1 MVIIAQRVTDAERL
15 ERIKR
20 VFPDEKEAQ
29 DILAY
34 DKAVEAGEKTESQS
48 ETAPVADNSVLVLRL
63 TGSLSERAND
73 DVLASMF
80 GDRIPK
86 LGLATMTEAIRQA
99 KESDKVKGIYIEAG
113 AFAPDSYASLAAIR
127 RELEEFRK
135 AGKWIVAYGD
145 SYTQGAY
152 YLASVADKVYL
163 NPQGQVDWHGLGSE
177 PVFVK
182 DLLAKL
188 NVRMQVAKVGTYKSA
203 TEMFTGE
210 KMSDADRQQTTAYLT
225 GIWQNVVSAV
235 GKSRSLTAQQLNAYA
250 DSLVSLAAPQDYVR
264 MRMVDGL
271 LYTDQVRQA
280 VKKKM
285 GLSPD
290 DEIPQVSMS
299 DLLAA
304 GPEDKKGDEIAI
316 YYAVGDIVDGVVA
329 MPSRESV
336 IDAQKVCA
344 DLQDLAKDKEVKA
357 VVLRV
362 NSPGGSAYA
371 SEQIWHQVMELKK
384 VKPVVVSMGSYA
396 ASGGYYISCPANWI
410 VAEPNTLTGSIGIFG
425 MFPDVSG
432 LLREKLGLKFD
443 EVKTNKY
450 ALFGT
455 RSRPF
460 TADELSHLE
469 SYIDRGY
476 KLFRQRVADGRR
488 LKVDQVD
495 QVAQGHV
502 WLGQDALRVG
512 LVDQLGGVEVALR
525 KAAQLAKLTQWHSTA
540 YPVLP
545 DYLSQL
551 LDLPGAAR
559 GNYLDE
565 QVRQSL
571 GAYYE
576 PFALIRDL
584 QAQNPLQARLP
595 FEPNIH

>member
-1 MVIIAQRVTDAERL
+1 MKDFFKNVLATAVGVLLVGFITGFFMVVSLVGMAL
-15 ERIKR
+15 
-20 VFPDEKEAQ
+20 
-29 DILAY
+29 
-34 DKAVEAGEKTESQS
+34 SQS
-48 ETAPVADNSVLVLRL
+48 ETAPVVDNSVLVLRL

-73 DVLASMF
+73 DVLASLF

-344 DLQDLAKDKEVKA
+344 DLQDLAKDKDVKA

-488 LKVDQVD
+488 LKVDQVE

-565 QVRQSL
+565 QMRQSL

-584 QAQNPLQARLP
+584 QMQNPVQARLP

>member
-1 MVIIAQRVTDAERL
+1 MKDFFKNVLATAVGVLLVGFITGFFMVVSLVGMAL
-15 ERIKR
+15 
-20 VFPDEKEAQ
+20 
-29 DILAY
+29 
-34 DKAVEAGEKTESQS
+34 SQS

-73 DVLASMF
+73 DVLASLF

-152 YLASVADKVYL
+152 YLLSVADKVYL

-344 DLQDLAKDKEVKA
+344 DLQNLAKDKDVKA

-488 LKVDQVD
+488 LKVDQVE

-502 WLGQDALRVG
+502 WLGQDALKIG

-540 YPVLP
+540 YPVFP

-565 QVRQSL
+565 QMRQSL

>member
-1 MVIIAQRVTDAERL
+1 MKDFFKNVLATAVGVLLVGFIMGFFMVVSLVGMAL
-15 ERIKR
+15 
-20 VFPDEKEAQ
+20 
-29 DILAY
+29 
-34 DKAVEAGEKTESQS
+34 SQS

-73 DVLASMF
+73 DVLASLF

-86 LGLATMTEAIRQA
+86 LGFATMTEAIRQA

-152 YLASVADKVYL
+152 YLASVADKIYL

-304 GPEDKKGDEIAI
+304 RPEDKKGDEIAI

-344 DLQDLAKDKEVKA
+344 DLQDLAKDKDVKA

-488 LKVDQVD
+488 LKVDQVE

-565 QVRQSL
+565 QMRQSL

-584 QAQNPLQARLP
+584 QMQNPVQARLP

>member
-1 MVIIAQRVTDAERL
+1 MKDFFKNVLATAVGVLLVGFITGFFMVVSLVGMAL
-15 ERIKR
+15 
-20 VFPDEKEAQ
+20 
-29 DILAY
+29 
-34 DKAVEAGEKTESQS
+34 SQS

-73 DVLASMF
+73 DVLASLF

-304 GPEDKKGDEIAI
+304 GPEDKKGDEIAV

-344 DLQDLAKDKEVKA
+344 DLQDLAKDKDVKA

-488 LKVDQVD
+488 LKVDQVE

-502 WLGQDALRVG
+502 WLGQNALRVG

-565 QVRQSL
+565 QMRQSL

-584 QAQNPLQARLP
+584 QAQNPVQARLP

>member
-1 MVIIAQRVTDAERL
+1 MKDFFKNVLATAVGVLLVGFITGFFMVVSLVGMAL
-15 ERIKR
+15 
-20 VFPDEKEAQ
+20 
-29 DILAY
+29 
-34 DKAVEAGEKTESQS
+34 SQS

-73 DVLASMF
+73 DVLASLF

-344 DLQDLAKDKEVKA
+344 DLQDLAKDKDVKA

-371 SEQIWHQVMELKK
+371 SEQIWYQVMELKK

-476 KLFRQRVADGRR
+476 KLFRQRVADSRR
-488 LKVDQVD
+488 LKVDQVE

-502 WLGQDALRVG
+502 WLGQDALRIG

-525 KAAQLAKLTQWHSTA
+525 KAAQLAKLTQWHSSA

-565 QVRQSL
+565 QMRQSL

-584 QAQNPLQARLP
+584 QAQNPVQARLP

>member
-1 MVIIAQRVTDAERL
+1 MKDFFKNVLATAVGVLLVGFITGFFMVVSLVGMAL
-15 ERIKR
+15 
-20 VFPDEKEAQ
+20 
-29 DILAY
+29 
-34 DKAVEAGEKTESQS
+34 SQS

-73 DVLASMF
+73 DVLASLF

-152 YLASVADKVYL
+152 YLASVADKIYL

-280 VKKKM
+280 VKKKL

-344 DLQDLAKDKEVKA
+344 DLQDLAKDKDVKA

-488 LKVDQVD
+488 LKVDQVE

-565 QVRQSL
+565 QMRQSL

>member
-1 MVIIAQRVTDAERL
+1 MKDFFKNVLATAVGVLLVGFITGFFMVVSLVGMAL
-15 ERIKR
+15 
-20 VFPDEKEAQ
+20 
-29 DILAY
+29 
-34 DKAVEAGEKTESQS
+34 SQS

-73 DVLASMF
+73 DMLASLF

-86 LGLATMTEAIRQA
+86 LGLATMTEAIRQP

-344 DLQDLAKDKEVKA
+344 DLQDLAKDKDVKA

-488 LKVDQVD
+488 LKVDQVE

-502 WLGQDALRVG
+502 WLGQDALRIG

-525 KAAQLAKLTQWHSTA
+525 KAAQLAKLTQWHSSA

-565 QVRQSL
+565 QMRQSL

-584 QAQNPLQARLP
+584 QAQNPVQARLP

>member
-1 MVIIAQRVTDAERL
+1 MKDFFKNVLATAVGVLLVGFITGFFMVVSLVGMAL
-15 ERIKR
+15 
-20 VFPDEKEAQ
+20 
-29 DILAY
+29 
-34 DKAVEAGEKTESQS
+34 SQS

-264 MRMVDGL
+264 MRIVDGL

-344 DLQDLAKDKEVKA
+344 DLQDLAKDKDVKA

-488 LKVDQVD
+488 LKVDQVE

>member
-1 MVIIAQRVTDAERL
+1 MKDFFKNVLATAVGVLLVGFITGFFMVVSLVGMAL
-15 ERIKR
+15 
-20 VFPDEKEAQ
+20 
-29 DILAY
+29 
-34 DKAVEAGEKTESQS
+34 SQS

-73 DVLASMF
+73 DVLASLF

-135 AGKWIVAYGD
+135 AGKWIIAYGD

-344 DLQDLAKDKEVKA
+344 DLQDLAKDKDVKA

-488 LKVDQVD
+488 LKVDQVE

-525 KAAQLAKLTQWHSTA
+525 KAAQLAKLTQWHSSA

-565 QVRQSL
+565 QMRQSL

>member
-1 MVIIAQRVTDAERL
+1 MKDFFKNVLATAVGVLLVGFITGFFMVVSLVGMAL
-15 ERIKR
+15 
-20 VFPDEKEAQ
+20 
-29 DILAY
+29 
-34 DKAVEAGEKTESQS
+34 SQS

-73 DVLASMF
+73 DMLASMF

-127 RELEEFRK
+127 RELKEFRK
-135 AGKWIVAYGD
+135 AGKWIIAYGD

-285 GLSPD
+285 GLLPD

-304 GPEDKKGDEIAI
+304 GPEDKKGDEIAV

-344 DLQDLAKDKEVKA
+344 DLQDLAKDKDVKA

-488 LKVDQVD
+488 LKVDQVE

-502 WLGQDALRVG
+502 WLGQDALRIG

-525 KAAQLAKLTQWHSTA
+525 KAAQLAKLTQWHSSA

-565 QVRQSL
+565 QMRQSL

-584 QAQNPLQARLP
+584 QAQNLLQARLP

>member
-1 MVIIAQRVTDAERL
+1 MKDFFKNVLATAVGVLLVCFITGFFMVVSLVGMAL
-15 ERIKR
+15 
-20 VFPDEKEAQ
+20 
-29 DILAY
+29 
-34 DKAVEAGEKTESQS
+34 SQS

-73 DVLASMF
+73 DVLASLF

-344 DLQDLAKDKEVKA
+344 DLQDLAKDKDVKA

-488 LKVDQVD
+488 LKVDQVE

-502 WLGQDALRVG
+502 WLGQDALRIG

-525 KAAQLAKLTQWHSTA
+525 KAAQLAKLTQWHSSA

-565 QVRQSL
+565 QMRQSL

-584 QAQNPLQARLP
+584 QAQNPVQARLP

>member
-1 MVIIAQRVTDAERL
+1 MKDFFKNVLATAVGVLLVGFITGFFMVVSLVGMAL
-15 ERIKR
+15 
-20 VFPDEKEAQ
+20 
-29 DILAY
+29 
-34 DKAVEAGEKTESQS
+34 SQS

-73 DVLASMF
+73 DVLASLF

-135 AGKWIVAYGD
+135 TGKWIIAYGD

-271 LYTDQVRQA
+271 LYTDQVRQT
-280 VKKKM
+280 VKKKL

-304 GPEDKKGDEIAI
+304 GPKDKKGDEIAI

-344 DLQDLAKDKEVKA
+344 DLQNLAKDKDVKA

-460 TADELSHLE
+460 NADELSHLE

-488 LKVDQVD
+488 LKVDQVE

-512 LVDQLGGVEVALR
+512 LVDQLGGVEVALC

-565 QVRQSL
+565 QMRQSL

-584 QAQNPLQARLP
+584 QAQNPVQARLP

>member
-1 MVIIAQRVTDAERL
+1 MKDFFKNVLATAVGVLLVGFITGFFMVVSLVGMAL
-15 ERIKR
+15 
-20 VFPDEKEAQ
+20 
-29 DILAY
+29 
-34 DKAVEAGEKTESQS
+34 SQS

-73 DVLASMF
+73 DVLASLF

-135 AGKWIVAYGD
+135 AGKWIIAYGD

-280 VKKKM
+280 VKKKL

-304 GPEDKKGDEIAI
+304 GPEDKKGDEIAV

-344 DLQDLAKDKEVKA
+344 DLQDLAKDKDVKA

-488 LKVDQVD
+488 LKVDQVE

-525 KAAQLAKLTQWHSTA
+525 KAAQLAKLTQWHSSA

-565 QVRQSL
+565 QMRQSL

-584 QAQNPLQARLP
+584 QAQDPLQARLP

>member
-1 MVIIAQRVTDAERL
+1 MKDFFKNVLATAVGVLLVGFITGFFMVVSLVGMAL
-15 ERIKR
+15 
-20 VFPDEKEAQ
+20 
-29 DILAY
+29 
-34 DKAVEAGEKTESQS
+34 SQS

-73 DVLASMF
+73 DMLASLF

-152 YLASVADKVYL
+152 YLASVADKIYL

-280 VKKKM
+280 VKKKL

-344 DLQDLAKDKEVKA
+344 DLQDLAKDKDVKA

-488 LKVDQVD
+488 LKVDQVE

-502 WLGQDALRVG
+502 WLGQDALKIG

-525 KAAQLAKLTQWHSTA
+525 KAAQLAKLTQWHSVA

-565 QVRQSL
+565 QMRQSL

>member
-1 MVIIAQRVTDAERL
+1 MKDFFKNVLATAVGVLLVGFITGFFMVVSLVGMAL
-15 ERIKR
+15 
-20 VFPDEKEAQ
+20 
-29 DILAY
+29 
-34 DKAVEAGEKTESQS
+34 SQS

-73 DVLASMF
+73 DVLASLF

-152 YLASVADKVYL
+152 YLASVADEVYL

-344 DLQDLAKDKEVKA
+344 DLQDLAKDKDVKA

-488 LKVDQVD
+488 LKVDQVE

-502 WLGQDALRVG
+502 WLGQDALRIG

-525 KAAQLAKLTQWHSTA
+525 KAAQLAKLTQWHSSA

-565 QVRQSL
+565 QMRQSL

-584 QAQNPLQARLP
+584 QAQNPVQARLP

>member
-1 MVIIAQRVTDAERL
+1 MKDFFKNVLATAVGVLLVGFITGFFMVVSLVGMAL
-15 ERIKR
+15 
-20 VFPDEKEAQ
+20 
-29 DILAY
+29 
-34 DKAVEAGEKTESQS
+34 SQS

-73 DVLASMF
+73 DVLASLF

-264 MRMVDGL
+264 MVDGL

-344 DLQDLAKDKEVKA
+344 DLQDLAKDKDVKA

-488 LKVDQVD
+488 LKVEQVE

>member
-1 MVIIAQRVTDAERL
+1 MKDFFKNVLATAVGVLLVGFITGFFMVVSLVGMAL
-15 ERIKR
+15 
-20 VFPDEKEAQ
+20 
-29 DILAY
+29 
-34 DKAVEAGEKTESQS
+34 SQS

-73 DVLASMF
+73 DMLASLF

-152 YLASVADKVYL
+152 YLASVADKIYL

-280 VKKKM
+280 VKKKL

-304 GPEDKKGDEIAI
+304 GPEDKKGDEIAV

-344 DLQDLAKDKEVKA
+344 DLQDLAKDKDVKA

-488 LKVDQVD
+488 LKVDQVE

-502 WLGQDALRVG
+502 WLGQDALKIG

-525 KAAQLAKLTQWHSTA
+525 KAAQLAKLTQWHSSA

-565 QVRQSL
+565 QMRQSL

>member
-1 MVIIAQRVTDAERL
+1 MKDFFKNVLATAVGVLLVGFITGFFMVVSLVGMAL
-15 ERIKR
+15 
-20 VFPDEKEAQ
+20 
-29 DILAY
+29 
-34 DKAVEAGEKTESQS
+34 SQS

-73 DVLASMF
+73 DVLASLF

-344 DLQDLAKDKEVKA
+344 DLQDLAKDKDVKA

-488 LKVDQVD
+488 LKVDQVE

-502 WLGQDALRVG
+502 WLGQDALRIG

-525 KAAQLAKLTQWHSTA
+525 KAAQLAKLTQWHSSA

-559 GNYLDE
+559 GNNLDE
-565 QVRQSL
+565 QMRQSL

-584 QAQNPLQARLP
+584 QAQNPVQARLP

>member
-1 MVIIAQRVTDAERL
+1 MKDFFKNV
-15 ERIKR
+15 
-20 VFPDEKEAQ
+20 
-29 DILAY
+29 LAT
-34 DKAVEAGEKTESQS
+34 AVGVLLVGFITGFFIVVSLVGMALSQS

-73 DVLASMF
+73 DVLASLF

-344 DLQDLAKDKEVKA
+344 DLQDLAKDKDVKA

-488 LKVDQVD
+488 LKVDQVE

-502 WLGQDALRVG
+502 WLGQDALKIG

-525 KAAQLAKLTQWHSTA
+525 KAAQLAKLTQWHSTP

-565 QVRQSL
+565 QMRQSL

-584 QAQNPLQARLP
+584 RTQNPVQARLP

>member
-1 MVIIAQRVTDAERL
+1 MKDFFKNVLATAVGVLLVGFITGFFMVVSLVGMAL
-15 ERIKR
+15 
-20 VFPDEKEAQ
+20 
-29 DILAY
+29 
-34 DKAVEAGEKTESQS
+34 SQS

-73 DVLASMF
+73 DMLASLF

-299 DLLAA
+299 DLLAV

-344 DLQDLAKDKEVKA
+344 DLQDLAKDKDVKA

-488 LKVDQVD
+488 LKVDQVE

-502 WLGQDALRVG
+502 WLGQDALRIG

-525 KAAQLAKLTQWHSTA
+525 KAAQLAKLTQWHSSA

-584 QAQNPLQARLP
+584 QAQNPVQARLP

>member
-1 MVIIAQRVTDAERL
+1 MKDFFKNVLATAVGVLLVGFITGFFMVVSLVGMAL
-15 ERIKR
+15 
-20 VFPDEKEAQ
+20 
-29 DILAY
+29 
-34 DKAVEAGEKTESQS
+34 SQS

-73 DVLASMF
+73 DVLASLF

-135 AGKWIVAYGD
+135 AGKWIIAYGD

-280 VKKKM
+280 VKKKL

-344 DLQDLAKDKEVKA
+344 DLQDLAKDKDVKA

-488 LKVDQVD
+488 LKVDQVE

-525 KAAQLAKLTQWHSTA
+525 KAAQLAKLTQWHSSA

>member
-1 MVIIAQRVTDAERL
+1 MKDFFKNVLATAVGVLLVGFITGFFMVVSLMGMAL
-15 ERIKR
+15 
-20 VFPDEKEAQ
+20 
-29 DILAY
+29 
-34 DKAVEAGEKTESQS
+34 SQS

-73 DVLASMF
+73 DVLASLF

-135 AGKWIVAYGD
+135 AGKWIIAYGD

-280 VKKKM
+280 VKKKL

-304 GPEDKKGDEIAI
+304 GPEDKKGDEIAV

-344 DLQDLAKDKEVKA
+344 DLQDLAKDKDVKA

-488 LKVDQVD
+488 LKVDQVE

-502 WLGQDALRVG
+502 WLGQDALRIG

-525 KAAQLAKLTQWHSTA
+525 KAAQLAKLTQWHSSA

-565 QVRQSL
+565 QMRQSL

>member
-1 MVIIAQRVTDAERL
+1 MKDFFKNVLATAVGVLLVGFITGFFMVVSLVGMAL
-15 ERIKR
+15 
-20 VFPDEKEAQ
+20 
-29 DILAY
+29 
-34 DKAVEAGEKTESQS
+34 SQS

-73 DVLASMF
+73 DVFASLL

-135 AGKWIVAYGD
+135 AGKWIIAYGD

-203 TEMFTGE
+203 SEMFTGE

-280 VKKKM
+280 VKKKL

-344 DLQDLAKDKEVKA
+344 DLQDLAKDKDVKA

-371 SEQIWHQVMELKK
+371 SEQIWHQLMELKK

-488 LKVDQVD
+488 LKVDQVE

-502 WLGQDALRVG
+502 WLGQDALRIC

-565 QVRQSL
+565 QMRQSL

>member
-1 MVIIAQRVTDAERL
+1 MKDFFKNVLATAVGVLLVGFITGFFMVVSLVGMAL
-15 ERIKR
+15 
-20 VFPDEKEAQ
+20 
-29 DILAY
+29 
-34 DKAVEAGEKTESQS
+34 SQS

-73 DVLASMF
+73 DVLASLF

-135 AGKWIVAYGD
+135 TGKWIIAYGD

-280 VKKKM
+280 VKKKL

-304 GPEDKKGDEIAI
+304 GPEDKKGDEIAV

-344 DLQDLAKDKEVKA
+344 DLQDLAKDKDVKA

-488 LKVDQVD
+488 LKVDQVE

-502 WLGQDALRVG
+502 WLGQDALKIG

-525 KAAQLAKLTQWHSTA
+525 KAAQLAKLTQWHSSA

-545 DYLSQL
+545 DYLSPL

-565 QVRQSL
+565 QMRQSL

>member
-1 MVIIAQRVTDAERL
+1 MKDFFKNVLATAVGVLLVGFITGFFMVVSLVGMAL
-15 ERIKR
+15 
-20 VFPDEKEAQ
+20 
-29 DILAY
+29 
-34 DKAVEAGEKTESQS
+34 SQS

-73 DVLASMF
+73 DVFASLL

-304 GPEDKKGDEIAI
+304 GPEDKKGDEIAV

-344 DLQDLAKDKEVKA
+344 DLQDLAKDKDVKA

-488 LKVDQVD
+488 LKVDQVE

-565 QVRQSL
+565 QMRQSL
-571 GAYYE
+571 GVYYE

-584 QAQNPLQARLP
+584 QMQNPVQARLP

>member
-1 MVIIAQRVTDAERL
+1 MKDFFKNVLATAVGVLLVGFITGFFMVVSLVGMAL
-15 ERIKR
+15 
-20 VFPDEKEAQ
+20 
-29 DILAY
+29 
-34 DKAVEAGEKTESQS
+34 SQS
-48 ETAPVADNSVLVLRL
+48 ETAPVAANSVLVLRL

-73 DVLASMF
+73 DVLASLF

-344 DLQDLAKDKEVKA
+344 DLQDLAKDKDVKA

-488 LKVDQVD
+488 LKVDQVE

-502 WLGQDALRVG
+502 WLGQDALRIG

-525 KAAQLAKLTQWHSTA
+525 KAAQLAKLTQWHSSA

-565 QVRQSL
+565 QMRQSL

-584 QAQNPLQARLP
+584 QAQNPVQARLP

>member
-1 MVIIAQRVTDAERL
+1 MKDFFKNVLATAVGVLLVGFITGFFMVVSLVGMAL
-15 ERIKR
+15 
-20 VFPDEKEAQ
+20 
-29 DILAY
+29 
-34 DKAVEAGEKTESQS
+34 SQS

-73 DVLASMF
+73 DVLASLF

-135 AGKWIVAYGD
+135 AGKWIIAYGD

-344 DLQDLAKDKEVKA
+344 DLQDLAKDKDVKA

-488 LKVDQVD
+488 LKVDQVE

-565 QVRQSL
+565 QMRQSL

>member
-1 MVIIAQRVTDAERL
+1 MKDFFKNVLATAVGVLLVGFITGFFMVVSLVGMAL
-15 ERIKR
+15 
-20 VFPDEKEAQ
+20 
-29 DILAY
+29 
-34 DKAVEAGEKTESQS
+34 SQS

-73 DVLASMF
+73 DVLASLF

-304 GPEDKKGDEIAI
+304 GPEDKKGDEIAV

-344 DLQDLAKDKEVKA
+344 DLQDLAKDKDVKA

-488 LKVDQVD
+488 LKVDQVE

-525 KAAQLAKLTQWHSTA
+525 KAAQLAKLTHWHSTA

-565 QVRQSL
+565 QMRQSL

-584 QAQNPLQARLP
+584 QAQNPVQARLP

>member
-1 MVIIAQRVTDAERL
+1 MKDFFKNVLATAVGVLLVGFITGFFMVVSLVGMAL
-15 ERIKR
+15 
-20 VFPDEKEAQ
+20 
-29 DILAY
+29 
-34 DKAVEAGEKTESQS
+34 SQS

-73 DVLASMF
+73 DVLASLF

-304 GPEDKKGDEIAI
+304 GPEDKKGDEIAV

-344 DLQDLAKDKEVKA
+344 DLQDLAKDKDVKA

-432 LLREKLGLKFD
+432 LLKEKLGLKFD

-488 LKVDQVD
+488 LKVDQVE

-565 QVRQSL
+565 QMRQSL

-584 QAQNPLQARLP
+584 QAQNPVQARLP

>member
-1 MVIIAQRVTDAERL
+1 MKDFFKNVLATAVGVLLVGFITGFFMVVSLVGMAL
-15 ERIKR
+15 
-20 VFPDEKEAQ
+20 
-29 DILAY
+29 
-34 DKAVEAGEKTESQS
+34 SQS

-73 DVLASMF
+73 DVLASLF

-99 KESDKVKGIYIEAG
+99 KESDKVKGIYIESG

-344 DLQDLAKDKEVKA
+344 DLQDLAKDKDVKA

-488 LKVDQVD
+488 LKVDQVE

-502 WLGQDALRVG
+502 WLGQDALRIG

-525 KAAQLAKLTQWHSTA
+525 KAAQLAKLTQWHSSA

-565 QVRQSL
+565 QMRQSL

-584 QAQNPLQARLP
+584 QAQNPVQARLP

>member
-1 MVIIAQRVTDAERL
+1 MKDFFKNVLATAVGVLLVGFITGFFMVVSLVGMAL
-15 ERIKR
+15 
-20 VFPDEKEAQ
+20 
-29 DILAY
+29 
-34 DKAVEAGEKTESQS
+34 SQS

-73 DVLASMF
+73 DVLASLF

-127 RELEEFRK
+127 RELKEFRK

-344 DLQDLAKDKEVKA
+344 DLQDLAKDKDVKA

-488 LKVDQVD
+488 LKVDQVE

-565 QVRQSL
+565 QMRQSL

>member
-1 MVIIAQRVTDAERL
+1 MKDFFKNVLATAVGVLLVGFITGFFMVVSLVGMAL
-15 ERIKR
+15 
-20 VFPDEKEAQ
+20 
-29 DILAY
+29 
-34 DKAVEAGEKTESQS
+34 SQS

-73 DVLASMF
+73 DVLASLF

-344 DLQDLAKDKEVKA
+344 DLQDLAKDKDVKA

-488 LKVDQVD
+488 LKVDQVE

-502 WLGQDALRVG
+502 WLGQDALRIG

-525 KAAQLAKLTQWHSTA
+525 KAAQLAKLTQWHSSA

-551 LDLPGAAR
+551 LDLPGTAR

-565 QVRQSL
+565 QMRQSL

-584 QAQNPLQARLP
+584 QAQNPVQARLP

>member
-1 MVIIAQRVTDAERL
+1 MKDFFKNVLATAVGVLLVGFITGFFMVVSLVGMAL
-15 ERIKR
+15 
-20 VFPDEKEAQ
+20 
-29 DILAY
+29 
-34 DKAVEAGEKTESQS
+34 SQS

-73 DVLASMF
+73 DVLASLF

-135 AGKWIVAYGD
+135 AGKWIIAYGD

-235 GKSRSLTAQQLNAYA
+235 GKSRSLTAQQLNGYA

-271 LYTDQVRQA
+271 LYTDQVRQT
-280 VKKKM
+280 VKKKL

-304 GPEDKKGDEIAI
+304 EPEDKKGDEIAI
-316 YYAVGDIVDGVVA
+316 YYAVGDIVDGVAA
-329 MPSRESV
+329 MPSRESM

-344 DLQDLAKDKEVKA
+344 DLQDLAKDKDVKA

-488 LKVDQVD
+488 LKVDQVE

-551 LDLPGAAR
+551 LELPGAAR

-565 QVRQSL
+565 QMRQSL

-584 QAQNPLQARLP
+584 QAQNPIQARLP

>member
-1 MVIIAQRVTDAERL
+1 MKDFFKNVLATAVGVLLVGFITGFFMVVSLVGMAL
-15 ERIKR
+15 
-20 VFPDEKEAQ
+20 
-29 DILAY
+29 
-34 DKAVEAGEKTESQS
+34 SQS

-73 DVLASMF
+73 DMLASLF

-285 GLSPD
+285 GISPD

-344 DLQDLAKDKEVKA
+344 DLQDLAKDKDVKA

-460 TADELSHLE
+460 TGDELSHLE

-488 LKVDQVD
+488 LKVDQVE

-502 WLGQDALRVG
+502 WLGQDALKIG

-525 KAAQLAKLTQWHSTA
+525 KAAQLAKLTQWHSSA

-565 QVRQSL
+565 QMRQSL

-584 QAQNPLQARLP
+584 QAQNPVQARLP

>member
-1 MVIIAQRVTDAERL
+1 MKDFFKNVLATAVGVLLVGFITGFFMVVSLVGMAL
-15 ERIKR
+15 
-20 VFPDEKEAQ
+20 
-29 DILAY
+29 
-34 DKAVEAGEKTESQS
+34 SQS

-73 DVLASMF
+73 DVLASLF

-135 AGKWIVAYGD
+135 AGKWIIAYGD

-271 LYTDQVRQA
+271 LYTDQVRQT
-280 VKKKM
+280 VKKKL

-344 DLQDLAKDKEVKA
+344 DLQDLAKDKDVKA

-488 LKVDQVD
+488 LKVDQVE

-502 WLGQDALRVG
+502 WLGQDALRIG

-525 KAAQLAKLTQWHSTA
+525 KAAQLAKLTQWHFSA

-565 QVRQSL
+565 QMRQSL

-584 QAQNPLQARLP
+584 QAQNPVQARLP

>member
-1 MVIIAQRVTDAERL
+1 MKDFFKNVLATAVGVLLVGFITGFFMVVSLVGMAL
-15 ERIKR
+15 
-20 VFPDEKEAQ
+20 
-29 DILAY
+29 
-34 DKAVEAGEKTESQS
+34 SQS

-73 DVLASMF
+73 DVLASLF

-135 AGKWIVAYGD
+135 AGKWIIAYGD

-304 GPEDKKGDEIAI
+304 GPEDKKGDEIAV

-344 DLQDLAKDKEVKA
+344 DLQDLAKDKDVKA

-469 SYIDRGY
+469 SYIDRSY

-488 LKVDQVD
+488 LKVDQVE

-565 QVRQSL
+565 QMRQSL

-584 QAQNPLQARLP
+584 QAQNPVQARLP